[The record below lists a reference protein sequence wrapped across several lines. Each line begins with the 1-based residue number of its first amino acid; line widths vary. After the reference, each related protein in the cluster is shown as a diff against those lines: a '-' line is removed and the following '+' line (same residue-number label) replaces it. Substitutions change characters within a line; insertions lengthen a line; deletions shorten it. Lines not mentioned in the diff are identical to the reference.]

1 MGSGSWDVDSFRSYS
16 ASKGYKTNSRGVVT
30 DSFSAQEN
38 FKAKNMDKQLSP
50 YKVVRECIDSEEHPN
65 TFPVQIYLDCT
76 GSMNDVAVEVAKKIS
91 EIVTKLFD
99 KVKDVEF
106 LIGGIG
112 DMAYDECPLQVT
124 QFESDIRIAEQMDKL
139 YFENGGGG
147 NGYES
152 YSLAWYFGLY
162 NTKLDCFD
170 KRGKKGVI
178 ITIGDE
184 QLNPYIPKAGRYA
197 SMKTVLGD
205 SLENDVETKDLY
217 EAAKKKFDIFHI
229 NVEHGWRSS
238 LGSENLPSFYTLMGK
253 DHTRSVTVDSIADT
267 IAEIVIN
274 AAGDTTNAEIKTSE
288 GISW

>member
-16 ASKGYKTNSRGVVT
+16 ASKGYKTNSKGVVT

-112 DMAYDECPLQVT
+112 DMAYDSCPLQVT

-170 KRGKKGVI
+170 KRGKKGII

-197 SMKTVLGD
+197 SMKTVFGD
-205 SLENDVETKDLY
+205 SPENDIETKDLY

-274 AAGDTTNAEIKTSE
+274 AAGDTANAEIKTSE